1 MKQKFELEID
11 CPEGCKPI
19 SDKPDWKEIKTVEQ
33 VLDYCKKYFY
43 QESVALINNL
53 NYLDEQDYEYWIILY
68 RLIVMA
74 ITDNEE
80 ISLTKGD
87 IYYPYVQFC
96 ELGKEK
102 SCWGDTIIGH
112 ISYGGNIYAVV
123 SNYAIAGSC
132 TGLNYFSVSDGISY
146 ATVDFGFR
154 AVSHLEKAKH
164 ISKYFGKVVFYIM
177 YGGTN
182 CNWEWKN
189 L

>member
-87 IYYPYVQFC
+87 ILSLCSVLRIRQRK
-96 ELGKEK
+96 ELLGRYNNWTYFLWRQYLRSGEQLRD
-102 SCWGDTIIGH
+102 CRFVH
-112 ISYGGNIYAVV
+112 
-123 SNYAIAGSC
+123 GSQLLQC
-132 TGLNYFSVSDGISY
+132 V
-146 ATVDFGFR
+146 
-154 AVSHLEKAKH
+154 
-164 ISKYFGKVVFYIM
+164 
-177 YGGTN
+177 
-182 CNWEWKN
+182 
-189 L
+189 